1 MYTCLL
7 NEALMSQQC
16 FHRELKQVS
25 KLDKRLLVLKEE
37 NVNLKAVDDVTFLVK
52 NVCVIELPK
61 LWFDQTS
68 MMDFVVQKC
77 DAILKTVI
85 FCLIYLLQFILF
97 TTQVYP
103 LPSKNFVKLPCFL
116 NFWKILYLSC
126 KILEIYFLPKN
137 VTPPHII
144 TI

>member
-1 MYTCLL
+1 MNHEYNIEIRQETNSVDDEQRLSKVFKKSKMYTCLL
-7 NEALMSQQC
+7 NEAFMSQQC

-85 FCLIYLLQFILF
+85 FCLIYC
-97 TTQVYP
+97 Y
-103 LPSKNFVKLPCFL
+103 N
-116 NFWKILYLSC
+116 
-126 KILEIYFLPKN
+126 
-137 VTPPHII
+137 
-144 TI
+144 